1 MSFREKAEVSHDI
14 CSFCYFKLYGK
25 ELPDLYFSG
34 ST

>member
-1 MSFREKAEVSHDI
+1 MSFREKAEVSHD
-14 CSFCYFKLYGK
+14 FCYFKLYGK